1 MQAKKPDV
9 IHIGLTFMG
18 RITPSFRQLYEETI
32 SELRSEL
39 QSAMVDLGHKSAF
52 DLILKDAWSREQATM
67 GNSTLPTVCDKLNLI
82 ASIHNRKLT
91 AAMARELKEK
101 DIKIKQLSDGIAEL
115 ENAVKIIMDKLKA
128 DANDLGISK

>member
-1 MQAKKPDV
+1 
-9 IHIGLTFMG
+9 MG
-18 RITPSFRQLYEETI
+18 RITPSFRQLYEETVA
-32 SELRSEL
+32 ELKSEL

-52 DLILKDAWSREQATM
+52 DLILRDAWNREQAAM

-101 DIKIKQLSDGIAEL
+101 DMKLKQLSDKIIEL
-115 ENAVKIIMDKLKA
+115 ENTVKIIMDKMKA
-128 DANDLGISK
+128 ETDSLN

>member
-1 MQAKKPDV
+1 
-9 IHIGLTFMG
+9 MG

-32 SELRSEL
+32 SELKSEL

-52 DLILKDAWSREQATM
+52 DLILRDAWNREQAAM

-91 AAMARELKEK
+91 AAMAKELREK
-101 DIKIKQLSDGIAEL
+101 DIKIKQLSDRVIEL
-115 ENAVKIIMDKLKA
+115 ENTVKMIMDKLRVS
-128 DANDLGISK
+128 NDELSLPS

>member
-1 MQAKKPDV
+1 
-9 IHIGLTFMG
+9 MG

-32 SELRSEL
+32 AELKSEL

-52 DLILKDAWSREQATM
+52 DLILKDAWSREQAAM

-91 AAMARELKEK
+91 AAMAKELKDK
-101 DIKIKQLSDGIAEL
+101 DMKIKQLSDRIIEL
-115 ENAVKIIMDKLKA
+115 ESTVRIIMDKLKA
-128 DANDLGISK
+128 DTADLK